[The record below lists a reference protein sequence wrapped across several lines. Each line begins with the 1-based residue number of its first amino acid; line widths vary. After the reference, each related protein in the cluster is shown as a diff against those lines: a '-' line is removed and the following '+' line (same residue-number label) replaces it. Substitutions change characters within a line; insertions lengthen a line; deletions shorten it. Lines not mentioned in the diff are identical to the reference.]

1 MWAAGGNVVPAAGLA
16 RLLVGRGHDVRVI
29 GPSVLAGRFEQ
40 VGCTFHAYQ
49 RARTPHLMENEVL
62 NDHLLGWMRFIAGT
76 RLADDVLAELEARPA
91 DVVIADAFLS
101 AALSAAEK
109 AGLPAAALVHVLYQ
123 PCVEGRRVTT
133 WEPNRP
139 ILDVTRRHLG
149 LPMLDPSSPLVA
161 TLWSRAQLVLA
172 CLPATFDFPISNK
185 PPNVRYVGPIF
196 DDVLSPRRPPKRPTV
211 LVTFSTTNMRQKDV
225 IQRVLDGLETLDV
238 DVLCTLGG
246 VPIKGLRQT
255 RNAQI
260 RDWVPHAEVLP
271 STSVVVTHAGLSTVL
286 SAMANGVPL
295 VCLPL
300 GREQPLNAER
310 VAALG
315 FGRHLP
321 CESSAVTIAAV
332 VRDVIS
338 DERYAQ
344 RAHEMASV
352 VAGYG
357 QGSVAVSEVEGL
369 LEAVGADNPSGQ
381 LMQPIDTRK

>member
-1 MWAAGGNVVPAAGLA
+1 
-16 RLLVGRGHDVRVI
+16 
-29 GPSVLAGRFEQ
+29 
-40 VGCTFHAYQ
+40 
-49 RARTPHLMENEVL
+49 
-62 NDHLLGWMRFIAGT
+62 
-76 RLADDVLAELEARPA
+76 
-91 DVVIADAFLS
+91 
-101 AALSAAEK
+101 
-109 AGLPAAALVHVLYQ
+109 
-123 PCVEGRRVTT
+123 
-133 WEPNRP
+133 
-139 ILDVTRRHLG
+139 
-149 LPMLDPSSPLVA
+149 MLDPSSPLVA